1 MTTMTLTDGTMTVA
15 PERPATAPDPFPPI
29 DPADPQPDGP
39 NPFPPREPQPE
50 PDPLPDRPPMPEP
63 PTDPFPRV

>member
-1 MTTMTLTDGTMTVA
+1 MSTGTMTVA
-15 PERPATAPDPFPPI
+15 PERPATEPDGFPRI

-39 NPFPPREPQPE
+39 GGPFPPHEPQPQ

-63 PTDPFPRV
+63 PTDPFPNI